1 MYLID
6 LNGYALNESGA
17 RRQMLAKWNVCFQ
30 EGHTKPNSN
39 RSSHCAMQESYTP
52 YWKIKSA
59 SMPTEF
65 SVTSKD
71 ASWQSTESHT

>member
-17 RRQMLAKWNVCFQ
+17 RRQMLAKWNVRFQ

-52 YWKIKSA
+52 YWKIPSQKC
-59 SMPTEF
+59 TEQTAF
-65 SVTSKD
+65 SRMTMAVVP
-71 ASWQSTESHT
+71 